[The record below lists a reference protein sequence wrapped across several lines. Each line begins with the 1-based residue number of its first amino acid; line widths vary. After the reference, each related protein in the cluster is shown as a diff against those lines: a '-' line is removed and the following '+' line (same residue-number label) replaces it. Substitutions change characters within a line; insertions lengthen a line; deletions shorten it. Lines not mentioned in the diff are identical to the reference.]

1 MDKILMSNLG
11 FYGYH
16 GLLKEE
22 AVLGQK
28 FFIDIELYL
37 DTKEAGETDDMY
49 KSVSYADVYEVV
61 KEIVENKRFNL
72 LEALAENIASEVLE
86 KFDLLKG
93 IMVRVKKACDLLDQ
107 NENVLS
113 LKKSNLYETKAWG
126 YTDQADFLNMCVEI
140 ETSLAPY
147 DLLSICQDI
156 ENKLNRV
163 RVIRWGPRT
172 IDVDVLFYDDIVS
185 DDEKLLIPHPRIK
198 ERAFVL
204 VPLMD
209 LNKELSIDGK
219 TIGAYLNDLSQEER
233 DEVKKFRL

>member
-72 LEALAENIASEVLE
+72 CEVLE
-86 KFDLLKG
+86 KFDLIKG
-93 IMVRVKKACDLLDQ
+93 IMVRVKKPEAPVPGIYDYFGL
-107 NENVLS
+107 EI
-113 LKKSNLYETKAWG
+113 KRTK
-126 YTDQADFLNMCVEI
+126 
-140 ETSLAPY
+140 
-147 DLLSICQDI
+147 
-156 ENKLNRV
+156 
-163 RVIRWGPRT
+163 
-172 IDVDVLFYDDIVS
+172 
-185 DDEKLLIPHPRIK
+185 DE
-198 ERAFVL
+198 
-204 VPLMD
+204 
-209 LNKELSIDGK
+209 
-219 TIGAYLNDLSQEER
+219 
-233 DEVKKFRL
+233 

>member
-1 MDKILMSNLG
+1 MSRAYLG
-11 FYGYH
+11 
-16 GLLKEE
+16 
-22 AVLGQK
+22 LGTNMG
-28 FFIDIELYL
+28 DRLDYL
-37 DTKEAGETDDMY
+37 
-49 KSVSYADVYEVV
+49 
-61 KEIVENKRFNL
+61 N
-72 LEALAENIASEVLE
+72 
-86 KFDLLKG
+86 
-93 IMVRVKKACDLLDQ
+93 KACDLLEQ

-156 ENKLNRV
+156 ENKLDRV

-209 LNKELSIDGK
+209 LNKELIIDDK
-219 TIGAYLNDLSQEER
+219 NISYYLSKLNKEEIE
-233 DEVKKFRL
+233 EVKEINIAFSI